1 MGGPPWCLVCGVI
14 ILTMEYARGASPK
27 GRMALARRNPV
38 IERGGAAFP
47 EGKTAPARKNIGC
60 PWVPDIDIARVIHD
74 CGGMR
79 IILDVASC
87 SYIVILYHENAM
99 NILTLLKK
107 EWGIVVLMLLML
119 RSNGRRVKNMDEL
132 DSWNLG
138 ERIKFQGKRA

>member
-1 MGGPPWCLVCGVI
+1 
-14 ILTMEYARGASPK
+14 MEYARGASPK

-87 SYIVILYHENAM
+87 SYIVILHHENAM
-99 NILTLLKK
+99 NILTVFQK
-107 EWGIVVLMLLML
+107 E
-119 RSNGRRVKNMDEL
+119 
-132 DSWNLG
+132 
-138 ERIKFQGKRA
+138 